1 MQSKT
6 GSVVETFI
14 TIIRDNI
21 GNACGIYVA
30 KKWFGIDISIGLQ
43 IAIGLQI
50 YNAVGT
56 YIQRRIFNK
65 YGESIVLF
73 TTKVFEAIVF
83 FTKQVFNFA
92 KPKKD

>member
-6 GSVVETFI
+6 GSVVETFT

-30 KKWFGIDISIGLQ
+30 KKWFGIDIAISLQ

-56 YIQRRIFNK
+56 YIQRRLFNK
-65 YGESIVLF
+65 YGEAIVRF
-73 TTKVFEAIVF
+73 ITKVF
-83 FTKQVFNFA
+83 NNA

>member
-6 GSVVETFI
+6 GSVVETFT

-73 TTKVFEAIVF
+73 TTKVFEAIVLYT
-83 FTKQVFNFA
+83 TKVFNFA